1 MLVFCLDLSEG
12 LSVGKTL
19 KSKTLNKQKNKLR
32 GLISKARS
40 TTFRKGLNLKPSYIY
55 CRGLKEI
62 YMDSR
67 TKLLPHE
74 FEPFLLWVQEQ
85 NQTVASDLSKSETL
99 YVDLEG
105 VISTGVSRSNLE
117 NELIWISTILKI
129 NSVLLNEFILFNE
142 KLECSI
148 ISGSIPEAISL
159 IEDFESKHGTSF
171 YTNENRIALENLNG
185 GLEKQKEYVAEV
197 RSKVKN
203 GLLGFISYYTSIRNE
218 DKTTITK
225 FNEDLNTRLE
235 NHKYYDESIKRYLK
249 YKLSGEIACDLE
261 TFNDILFIEQ
271 SHHLFDLYNTY
282 LDILHKI
289 SQIDG
294 LSDLNKIIMSCCDRL
309 IDIDDYKIKKI
320 ICNIEKTPPSLPNRG
335 YELSDNLFVGNIRK
349 SFITWSKMPAK
360 DKCDP
365 WQFIYYS
372 FALSSIKE
380 IRDRKLEQSPSNI
393 PFLLREIILPSNIN
407 SKIHL
412 DKIRKIHLNYSGLHF
427 IKDIY
432 IFAELLLHSAPLR
445 KYSFEN
451 IGFNCKLVGC
461 ENTYTSEKSK
471 CFNNITS
478 YAWDLI
484 RGTNN
489 NYYKIPESIKQ
500 TLIAISMINTKD
512 YVSAINTIKDLGR
525 SNYRNLWP
533 INLDLLLHSYFNI
546 SDVNNITRIIATEG
560 VKEYKPYP
568 LSSIKNFLSCDD
580 WSKYNNVSDPI
591 LACVAI
597 HLLWKQNSNSET
609 ASMLRF
615 SIRQCLKKNKVRR
628 PSELLKLKRKTPL
641 RVWKYFFREVC
652 KNQFIDQLVQGSNEL
667 LHERQAICA
676 HMSNIDYEFTDFYED
691 ELADIAKSLAIDN
704 GKRFI
709 DRTRIHV
716 DVDALGR
723 WAEKELIEDY
733 RRYHDLIDVK
743 VKDSF
748 ENEFNEM
755 FSELLKKGGNTTKW
769 RSLNKDTEADMVFI
783 SLLAKLSDEFL
794 NSPEYGLDFYL
805 SKRVRHQS
813 FIGLIRGPLEFD
825 DLITTKESS
834 GEYDK
839 NQHIISKLSDY
850 PDDIINAIDKE
861 LRKFYKKFDD
871 LLENTKTAYFQ
882 INGPDNPKGLIQ
894 LEIQEQSIFLLQMM
908 SHKVTEFSDFVAIA
922 IQVFWTSLSSSL
934 SKVRQYISN
943 NLKQSV
949 VALFDELTINLKKI
963 VPFQNV
969 ALNSLMH
976 DIKTCSTKV
985 QRQLDLAAQ
994 WFSKSGTNDIAQ
1006 STFDAEQI
1014 VDIAIDSTLK
1024 CYQSFHP
1031 KIKKTILNDEDLLL
1045 DTTALMFA
1053 HDVMFVALGNV
1064 CRHSGVKEPNILI
1077 ETRVK
1082 EQSYSISVK
1091 SDFSSKNIKNTHE
1104 KLEEIKKLID
1114 ERKFERR
1121 TRKEGGSGLL
1131 KIAAAALQDPIGSID
1146 FEVIDD
1152 SFILNVTSRL
1162 FMTSIS
1168 MEDIHV

>member
-1 MLVFCLDLSEG
+1 M
-12 LSVGKTL
+12 GKTI

-40 TTFRKGLNLKPSYIY
+40 TAFQKGLNLEPSYIY

-62 YMDSR
+62 YLDSR

-85 NQTVASDLSKSETL
+85 NQTVASDLSKSNAL
-99 YVDLEG
+99 YVDLAG
-105 VISTGVSRSNLE
+105 VISTGVSRSDLE
-117 NELIWISTILKI
+117 DELIWVSTILKM
-129 NSVLLNEFILFNE
+129 NSVVINEFILFNE
-142 KLECSI
+142 KLECFI
-148 ISGSIPEAISL
+148 ISGLISEAISL
-159 IEDFESKHGTSF
+159 IEEFESKHGTSF
-171 YTNENRIALENLNG
+171 YTHENRIALENLNG

-197 RSKVKN
+197 RSKVKG

-235 NHKYYDESIKRYLK
+235 NHRYYDDSVKCYLK
-249 YKLSGEIACDLE
+249 YKLSDELTYDLE
-261 TFNDILFIEQ
+261 SFNDILFIEQ

-282 LDILHKI
+282 LDILQKI
-289 SQIDG
+289 SQ
-294 LSDLNKIIMSCCDRL
+294 SDNFSSLNKIITSCCNNL
-309 IDIDDYKIKKI
+309 TDINDCRIRKI
-320 ICNIEKTPPSLPNRG
+320 ICSIEKSSPSLPTRSH
-335 YELSDNLFVGNIRK
+335 EISDNLFVGNIRK
-349 SFITWSKMPAK
+349 ALISWNKMPAK

-372 FALSSIKE
+372 FALSSVKE
-380 IRDRKLEQSPSNI
+380 LRDRKLDLSPSSI

-407 SKIHL
+407 SKIYL
-412 DKIRKIHLNYSGLHF
+412 DKIRKIHLNYSGLSF

-432 IFAELLLHSAPLR
+432 VFAELMLRNIPIR
-445 KYSFEN
+445 KYNFKN
-451 IGFNCKLVGC
+451 IGLNCNFIGY
-461 ENTYTSEKSK
+461 ENEPISNNPNPFTSS
-471 CFNNITS
+471 TS
-478 YAWDLI
+478 YAWNLI
-484 RGTNN
+484 RGIDNGN
-489 NYYKIPESIKQ
+489 FLNIPESIKQ
-500 TLIAISMINTKD
+500 TLVAISMINAED
-512 YVSAINTIKDLGR
+512 YESAINTITDLGR
-525 SNYRNLWP
+525 SNYRNLWS
-533 INLDLLLHSYFNI
+533 INLDLLLSSYFNI
-546 SDVNNITRIIATEG
+546 SDVNNITRVIATEG
-560 VKEYKPYP
+560 VKEYKSYP
-568 LSSIKNFLSCDD
+568 LSYIQKFLSFDD
-580 WSKYNNVSDPI
+580 WAKYKNVSDPI
-591 LACVAI
+591 LVCVAI
-597 HLLWKQNSNSET
+597 HLLWKQNSNAET

-615 SIRQCLKKNKVRR
+615 AIRQCVRKNKVRR
-628 PSELLKLKRKTPL
+628 PSELLKLRRNTPL

-667 LHERQAICA
+667 LLERQAICA
-676 HMSNIDYEFTDFYED
+676 HMSNIDYEFTDLYED

-733 RRYHDLIDVK
+733 RRYHDLLDVK

-748 ENEFNEM
+748 ENEFNEI

-794 NSPEYGLDFYL
+794 NSSEYGLDFYL

-839 NQHIISKLSDY
+839 NQHVLSKLSDY
-850 PDDIINAIDKE
+850 SEDKINAIDKE

-871 LLENTKTAYFQ
+871 LLENTKNAYFQ

-894 LEIQEQSIFLLQMM
+894 LEIQEQAVFLLQMM
-908 SHKVTEFSDFVAIA
+908 THKVTEFSDFVDIA

-934 SKVRQYISN
+934 SKVRQYISH
-943 NLKQSV
+943 NLKQSI

-963 VPFQNV
+963 VPCQNI
-969 ALNSLMH
+969 ALHSLIH
-976 DIKTCSTKV
+976 DIKNCSIKV

-994 WFSKSGTNDIAQ
+994 WFSRSGTDDIAQ

-1024 CYQSFHP
+1024 CHQSFHP
-1031 KIKKTILNDEDLLL
+1031 KIHKSILNEDGLLL

-1064 CRHSGVKEPNILI
+1064 CRHSGVKEPNIAI
-1077 ETRVK
+1077 ETKVK
-1082 EQSYSISVK
+1082 EKSYSINVK
-1091 SDFSSKNIKNTHE
+1091 SDFSSKNSKNTHE
-1104 KLEEIKKLID
+1104 KLDEIRKLID

-1131 KIAAAALQDPIGSID
+1131 KIAAAALQDPLGSID
-1146 FEVIDD
+1146 FGVIDD
-1152 SFILNVTSRL
+1152 SFTLNVTSRL

-1168 MEDIHV
+1168 VEDIHG